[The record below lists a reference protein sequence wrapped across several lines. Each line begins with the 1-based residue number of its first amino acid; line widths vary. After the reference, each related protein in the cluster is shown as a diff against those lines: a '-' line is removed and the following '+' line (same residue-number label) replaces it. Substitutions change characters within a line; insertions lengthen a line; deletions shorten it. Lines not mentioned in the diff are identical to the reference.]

1 MDTRVDPCE
10 DFYQFTC
17 GNWAATR
24 LVAEDS
30 PSSWFSER
38 TKHLQQWI
46 VDILQMN
53 SSSTDPK
60 PVKQARTFYRSCTDT
75 DTLDELGLE
84 PMFEVLD
91 KVGLPRSLPN
101 ATTASSLALG
111 HTLAAIQRILNSDVL
126 VQLSTHL
133 DPTTNRTILL
143 VSPSFSYSSLPEVVT
158 SEEPHSR
165 LTGNQLFKLRLAYIS
180 EVLREISP
188 VSNNTGL
195 VTIALRLLFTDAHFK
210 TDIRRSETEDPPL
223 VTTYRGLQDTMDNAR
238 NSTSSSL
245 RLDWAEYLST
255 LMKGINVSLNIDSPV
270 AVQSPAYMEALA
282 RRLSNSKPQT
292 IQRFVWWKVV
302 ESMAPHTT
310 TTMRRIRD
318 TFIEALFGVSTRI
331 TRSKRCGKI
340 TKSFFNY
347 AISYVL
353 ATQNNLEETTKKVQG
368 MLMDITSAF
377 SGLVHSLDW
386 MDPDTKAATLGKAAA
401 IRRYIGYPEWLF
413 KPDELDKLYSNV
425 TVAKDK
431 YLWNMLGIKGKE
443 VTEVLSQLGNSPP
456 NQTDFRWDSD
466 PLEVNA
472 YYSRTINA
480 ISIPAGI
487 LQMPF
492 YFLGLEA
499 LNYGAI
505 GSILGHELTHG
516 FDIEGKDYDKTGER
530 ISWWN
535 SKITNIYNRKA
546 ECFVDQ
552 YSRFSFGNTDELR
565 VNGTLTLAEN
575 IADNGG
581 IREAIH
587 GYRLYTSRHGP
598 EPYLPGLQHY
608 SHEQLLFLAFAHVW
622 CEATTPQHEVLS
634 LSDSHSPN
642 KFRVLGSLSNSPEF
656 ASIWN
661 CRPGS
666 RMNPTDKCIL
676 W

>member
-1 MDTRVDPCE
+1 MYCRH
-10 DFYQFTC
+10 Q
-17 GNWAATR
+17 
-24 LVAEDS
+24 
-30 PSSWFSER
+30 
-38 TKHLQQWI
+38 
-46 VDILQMN
+46 
-53 SSSTDPK
+53 
-60 PVKQARTFYRSCTDT
+60 
-75 DTLDELGLE
+75 
-84 PMFEVLD
+84 
-91 KVGLPRSLPN
+91 
-101 ATTASSLALG
+101 
-111 HTLAAIQRILNSDVL
+111 
-126 VQLSTHL
+126 
-133 DPTTNRTILL
+133 
-143 VSPSFSYSSLPEVVT
+143 
-158 SEEPHSR
+158 
-165 LTGNQLFKLRLAYIS
+165 
-180 EVLREISP
+180 
-188 VSNNTGL
+188 
-195 VTIALRLLFTDAHFK
+195 
-210 TDIRRSETEDPPL
+210 
-223 VTTYRGLQDTMDNAR
+223 
-238 NSTSSSL
+238 
-245 RLDWAEYLST
+245 
-255 LMKGINVSLNIDSPV
+255 
-270 AVQSPAYMEALA
+270 
-282 RRLSNSKPQT
+282 
-292 IQRFVWWKVV
+292 
-302 ESMAPHTT
+302 
-310 TTMRRIRD
+310 
-318 TFIEALFGVSTRI
+318 
-331 TRSKRCGKI
+331 
-340 TKSFFNY
+340 
-347 AISYVL
+347 
-353 ATQNNLEETTKKVQG
+353 VQG

-386 MDPDTKAATLGKAAA
+386 MDPDTKAAATLGKAAA

-413 KPDELDKLYSNV
+413 KPDELDKLYSN
-425 TVAKDK
+425 TNTC
-431 YLWNMLGIKGKE
+431 WNMLGIKGKE
-443 VTEVLSQLGNSPP
+443 VTEVVEPA
-456 NQTDFRWDSD
+456 RWDSD

-634 LSDSHSPN
+634 LSDLNSPN
-642 KFRVLGSLSNSPEF
+642 KFRVLRQVLSNSPEF